1 MYLSL
6 IFEAIDRKWSCFT
19 FYILNTHQWYVLVW
33 SVLVTF
39 NDISVISIS
48 HVMCDPTFLVLYTK
62 FAKFKNARIVQIV
75 LEDRVENEKK
85 RQTLVLKYMTEMR
98 DSFFLLEVL
107 EVHPGCRTSR
117 RQIIQ
122 ASSSCSSSRQAVW
135 SPRSTR
141 PSRRCDWL
149 LPSSKSAL
157 DIPAS
162 IK

>member
-1 MYLSL
+1 M
-6 IFEAIDRKWSCFT
+6 
-19 FYILNTHQWYVLVW
+19 YILHIEYSSVICFSVECIGHIQRYFSYIYLPRHVW
-33 SVLVTF
+33 SHIFSAIHQV
-39 NDISVISIS
+39 
-48 HVMCDPTFLVLYTK
+48 C
-62 FAKFKNARIVQIV
+62 KNARIFQIV

-157 DIPAS
+157 NIPAS

>member
-1 MYLSL
+1 M
-6 IFEAIDRKWSCFT
+6 
-19 FYILNTHQWYVLVW
+19 YILHIEYSSVICFSLECIGHIQRYFSYIYLPHHVW
-33 SVLVTF
+33 SHIFSAIHQVCK
-39 NDISVISIS
+39 IQ
-48 HVMCDPTFLVLYTK
+48 
-62 FAKFKNARIVQIV
+62 NATIVQIV

-85 RQTLVLKYMTEMR
+85 RQTLELKYMTEMR

-107 EVHPGCRTSR
+107 EVHPGCWTSR

-122 ASSSCSSSRQAVW
+122 ASSSCSSSRQAVG

-157 DIPAS
+157 NIPAS
-162 IK
+162 II